1 MCNVFDYLLQL
12 HNANYFKKFILMK
25 KSLIICL
32 AALGLLLIG
41 GGVFAAI
48 YFGGDDKKQ
57 DTTESKTEAL
67 DETAVFY
74 INLDQLVQKSNVHE
88 ILNDFNRSVLA
99 NAITQELGDRQ
110 WTEYT
115 NEILANLNNSGI
127 DTTIPIY
134 GYLSFKG
141 NGAYEP
147 EVAFTIVA
155 EIADAEM
162 VDRFV
167 EYISTLS
174 GEYIPVYHDGDMRQ
188 INIEDSVFVGYNN
201 ERFVFVA
208 CNTDGTL
215 NDYVTSAFERPRAD
229 LSAYAE
235 YDIAASVMLKPFY
248 DTIIAEVE
256 YELDNM
262 YTSMEECR
270 EMLNDDDIDY
280 YDSMYIEDDIMWH
293 QQQIESTETSL
304 EVMKGYEDMIQDNSN
319 MIVGLVFEDGEMALE
334 YSINGVEAMYEIDK
348 KVSNEHLAYIESN
361 ALAVLNVAV
370 DGEIISEVLSKVLT
384 PDLADEFDMER
395 NEFNLYTGIACD
407 AIKSINGDV
416 MIAVN
421 DLYGNYYGINSG
433 DGMVAISVN
442 DNYII
447 SAVGQFANGYLTKT
461 GNNQYSLYESGMAM
475 NLGQDDQTLYLAL
488 NMDYEKCASSAKKA
502 PWLNDVE
509 DSYGYLVL
517 NIDSMMQNNAI
528 ASLYRNAMHNLD
540 YQEAALVDN
549 LIDAISY
556 AYVSAETPTS
566 VRMAIVFDDQQT
578 NSLAQIVNIVGS
590 AVLAR

>member
-1 MCNVFDYLLQL
+1 
-12 HNANYFKKFILMK
+12 MK

-48 YFGGDDKKQ
+48 YFSGDDKKQ

-115 NEILANLNNSGI
+115 NEILANLNSSGI

-134 GYLSFKG
+134 GYLSFEG

-155 EIADAEM
+155 EVADAEM

-215 NDYVTSAFERPRAD
+215 NDYVTNAFERPHAD

-248 DTIIAEVE
+248 DTIIAAVE
-256 YELDNM
+256 YEIDNM
-262 YTSMEECR
+262 YTSIEECR

-280 YDSMYIEDDIMWH
+280 YDSMYIEDDIMWY

-348 KVSNEHLAYIESN
+348 KVSNEHLDYIESN

-461 GNNQYSLYESGMAM
+461 GNNQYSLYESGMAV

-502 PWLNDVE
+502 PWLNEVE

-528 ASLYRNAMHNLD
+528 ASLYRNAMNNLN

-549 LIDAISY
+549 LMDAISY

-566 VRMAIVFDDQQT
+566 ARMAIVFDDQQT